1 MDKKFNIKEMFEFN
15 TKTLVAT
22 ALGAAIFMV
31 LAMFVKIP
39 TGIPNTEIQTTYG
52 VCSFFAALFGPIAGA
67 LMAFIGHALG
77 DAVSYGSVWWSW
89 VIASGITGCIYG
101 LVFKKIK
108 VEEGEFTGKDILT
121 FNINQVVAN
130 VVAWLIVAP
139 TLDVVIYSE
148 PANLVYTQ
156 GVVAALCNI
165 VSAGVIGTLLL
176 FIYSKTRSKQGSLKK
191 ED

>member
-1 MDKKFNIKEMFEFN
+1 MEKKLFSFN

-52 VCSFFAALFGPIAGA
+52 VCAFFAALFGPITGA

-89 VIASGITGCIYG
+89 VIASGFTGFIYG
-101 LVFKKIK
+101 LAYKKLN
-108 VEEGEFTGKDILT
+108 VEEGVFAGKDILT
-121 FNINQVVAN
+121 FNVYQVIAN
-130 VVAWLIVAP
+130 IVAWVAIAP
-139 TLDVVIYSE
+139 TLDIVIYGE

-165 VSAGVIGTLLL
+165 VSAGVIGTILLL
-176 FIYSKTRSKQGSLKK
+176 IYSKTRSQKGSLSK